1 VPSVQKVTEVPKI
14 GTTWAI
20 ITVSGE
26 HGENWTAI
34 GTSVALARNTHLTR
48 AYILRVSAFN
58 KTSNVNYFRVV
69 V

>member
-1 VPSVQKVTEVPKI
+1 VQKVTEVLKI

-20 ITVSGE
+20 ITPSGE

-34 GTSVALARNTHLTR
+34 GTSVALARSIYLTR
-48 AYILRVSAFN
+48 VYILRVSAFN
-58 KTSNVNYFRVV
+58 KASNVNYFRVV